1 MSLKQKRLDQKK
13 ASEISGDTRAW
24 NSFYM
29 RQDTV
34 WFSAIFDIDLQFLS
48 VSSISSILLWYG
60 ISEIMYIDTDPHYVV
75 NYV

>member
-1 MSLKQKRLDQKK
+1 MSLKQKRLEQKK

-34 WFSAIFDIDLQFLS
+34 WFPPIFDINGFFCLCPVSAQYSSDMLFLR
-48 VSSISSILLWYG
+48 
-60 ISEIMYIDTDPHYVV
+60 
-75 NYV
+75 